1 MIRSV
6 VVAIAVLATVANADT
21 LYRCASADGVPL
33 FANRPCDEHSE
44 PLVLPE
50 IGRIGSDDQGEALRQ
65 RTEALAKIAGIEPE
79 RRTTAPPP
87 TGLSFGERMTLR
99 KLEIRRDGLRRDV
112 SNTALTSAYRK
123 ALSDELALVNQRI
136 RELERRR

>member
-1 MIRSV
+1 MIRCFLFFTM
-6 VVAIAVLATVANADT
+6 LASTLVQADT
-21 LYRCASADGVPL
+21 LYRCASTDGVPL
-33 FANRPCDEHSE
+33 FANRPCDENSE

-50 IGRIGSDDQGEALRQ
+50 IGRIGSDDQGEALRL
-65 RTEALAKIAGIEPE
+65 RAEALAKIAGIEPD
-79 RRTTAPPP
+79 RRSAAPAPS
-87 TGLSFGERMTLR
+87 GLSFGERMTLR

-123 ALSDELALVNQRI
+123 ALSDELTLVNQRI